1 MRRLLLSSSMSASA
15 RRGSVAWNGWV
26 FGGPAHSARGKDGV
40 LHDAWPHTARIEPAR
55 RRMHHE
61 ALPVVVD
68 QVRRGDAWLVV
79 RERVAGPSVRR
90 IVEETARQGA
100 QLPPSW
106 ALAIV
111 TPVAAVLADPLR
123 SRLLARVGPDT
134 IIVDVD
140 GRVRFVGFEHWAP
153 VTALRPSS
161 AWTALPAP
169 DEDSFAVVGTLF
181 SLLTGTSPTPEREQ
195 LAQLHGRLAHV
206 DDAALREAL
215 LSLCAKNL
223 QAQPALRHT
232 MPACLSALQ
241 QAQHLVPTTS
251 AAELAG
257 LVAGLFPDEV
267 AREHALRDE
276 PF

>member
-1 MRRLLLSSSMSASA
+1 MLAAMSSSS
-15 RRGSVAWNGWV
+15 RVRGAGWNGWV
-26 FGGPAHSARGKDGV
+26 FGGPAHSARGPDGV

-55 RRMHHE
+55 RNMRHD

-79 RERVAGPSVRR
+79 RERVAGPTVRR
-90 IVEETARQGA
+90 IVEEAARQHA

-106 ALAIV
+106 ALSIV

-123 SRLLARVGPDT
+123 ARLLARVGPDT

-169 DEDSFAVVGTLF
+169 DEDTFAITGTLF

-195 LAQLHGRLAHV
+195 LSQLHGRLAHV
-206 DDAALREAL
+206 DDEPLREVL
-215 LSLCAKNL
+215 LTLCAKNL
-223 QAQPALRHT
+223 QAQASLRHT
-232 MPACLSALQ
+232 PSACLLALQ
-241 QAQHLVPTTS
+241 HAQQLSPPTS
-251 AAELAG
+251 PIALAG

-267 AREHALRDE
+267 AREFALRDE

>member
-1 MRRLLLSSSMSASA
+1 MTSSA
-15 RRGSVAWNGWV
+15 RTGSAVWNGWV
-26 FGGPAHSARGKDGV
+26 FGGPAHSARGPDGV

-55 RRMHHE
+55 RRMHHD

-79 RERVAGPSVRR
+79 RERVAGPTVRR

-100 QLPPSW
+100 QLPASW
-106 ALAIV
+106 ALSMVI
-111 TPVAAVLADPLR
+111 PVAAVLADPLR
-123 SRLLARVGPDT
+123 VRLLARVGPDAV
-134 IIVDVD
+134 IVDVD

-169 DEDSFAVVGTLF
+169 DEDSFAITGTLF
-181 SLLTGTSPTPEREQ
+181 ALLTGTSPTPEREQ
-195 LAQLHGRLAHV
+195 LAQLQGRLAHV
-206 DDAALREAL
+206 DDEPLRDALS
-215 LSLCAKNL
+215 SLCAKNL
-223 QAQPALRHT
+223 QAQPTLRHT
-232 MPACLSALQ
+232 TPACLAALQ
-241 QAQHLVPTTS
+241 HAEGLAPPTS

-257 LVAGLFPDEV
+257 LVAGLFPEEV
-267 AREHALRDE
+267 DRERALRDE